1 MPDERAHLPT
11 RRGSD
16 RWARAIA
23 ITLAVNT
30 GLVAGLTWMAVARA
44 SAARDEDRRAVLE
57 TVQTELVRVG
67 AQVQARDERSN
78 AAAYLATRA
87 QARAVAGLGASFA
100 RSGDVV
106 AGNAY
111 TDEAEVLA
119 AAADSSAP
127 LAFDQRFLRPGG
139 YDAEGRQQALVR
151 NQAATTVPPEV
162 PDQTVRGAD
171 RRHAQAELLARLVAV
186 LVGVILVLTLARIAH
201 GKARLRLLAAG
212 WCVMAAVVL
221 AAALIGG

>member
-11 RRGSD
+11 RRGDD

-78 AAAYLATRA
+78 AAADLATRA
-87 QARAVAGLGASFA
+87 QARAVAGLGASLA

-106 AGNAY
+106 AANAY
-111 TDEAEVLA
+111 TDEAEMLA

-127 LAFDQRFLRPGG
+127 RAFDQRYLRPGG
-139 YDAEGRQQALVR
+139 YNVEGRQRALVR
-151 NQAATTVPPEV
+151 NQAAFTVPPEI

-171 RRHAQAELLARLVAV
+171 RRHAQAELLTRLVAV

-201 GKARLRLLAAG
+201 GKARSRLLAAG